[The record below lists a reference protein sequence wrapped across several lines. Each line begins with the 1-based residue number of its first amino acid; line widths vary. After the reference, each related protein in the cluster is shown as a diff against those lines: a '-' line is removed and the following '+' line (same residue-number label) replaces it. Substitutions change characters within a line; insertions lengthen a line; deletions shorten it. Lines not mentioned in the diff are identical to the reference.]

1 MSVSSALEQTVIS
14 PEQQEQMRQCL
25 TFILAGEEYAVDILR
40 VQEIRGWG
48 PVTLL
53 PNTPDYLKGVL
64 NLRGAIIPVVDLR
77 IRFGLEPM
85 PYGATT
91 VVVVLRVLSGDRERI
106 MGVVADAVAET
117 YNIAESAL
125 LPPPTVH
132 GAINSDFFE
141 GLVTI
146 DEKMIVILNVDELLN
161 SGDLAID
168 GAATGG

>member
-1 MSVSSALEQTVIS
+1 MSVTSALEQTVIDQDQR
-14 PEQQEQMRQCL
+14 EQTRQCL

-48 PVTLL
+48 PVTFL

-77 IRFGLEPM
+77 IRFGLAPKE
-85 PYGATT
+85 YGATT

-117 YNIAESAL
+117 YNIVESAI
-125 LPPPTVH
+125 LPPPAVH
-132 GAINSDFFE
+132 GAISSDFFE

-161 SGDLAID
+161 SGELAVD
-168 GAATGG
+168 GAAAGG